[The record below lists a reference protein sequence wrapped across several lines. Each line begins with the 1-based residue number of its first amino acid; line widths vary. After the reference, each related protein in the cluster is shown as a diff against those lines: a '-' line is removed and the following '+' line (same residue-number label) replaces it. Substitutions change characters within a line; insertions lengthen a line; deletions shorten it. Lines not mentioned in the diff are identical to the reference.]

1 MKKVYPKNSVVVRN
15 LPFNANEEMLREIFS
30 PVGGVMEIDIVRDP
44 ESGRFRG
51 FAVVTLSGE
60 EEVKKAVLDLTNQEC
75 GGRNLIVEAIVN

>member
-1 MKKVYPKNSVVVRN
+1 MKKVYPKNSVVVWN
-15 LPFNANEEMLREIFS
+15 LPFNANEELLREIFLQ
-30 PVGGVMEIDIVRDP
+30 VGGVLEIDIVKDP
-44 ESGRFRG
+44 NTGLFRG